1 MARSKFN
8 PATSVTFRMPD
19 DILETLDKL
28 AIENG
33 HDRTAEINEACRH
46 WIDIGGASGNETL
59 TQQKVSA
66 LGEELVCMNARL
78 EKQEEAILMLK
89 ETIDKLEKNNS
100 TLLAVIESNE
110 HTIKRLLEAISR
122 QQ

>member
-19 DILETLDKL
+19 
-28 AIENG
+28 
-33 HDRTAEINEACRH
+33 
-46 WIDIGGASGNETL
+46 GA
-59 TQQKVSA
+59 
-66 LGEELVCMNARL
+66 L
-78 EKQEEAILMLK
+78 EKL
-89 ETIDKLEKNNS
+89 DKLEKNNS

-110 HTIKRLLEAISR
+110 HTIKRLLETISR

>member
-19 DILETLDKL
+19 DILEILDKL
-28 AIENG
+28 ALGNG

-66 LGEELVCMNARL
+66 LGEELASMNLRL
-78 EKQEEAILMLK
+78 EKQEEAILLLK

-110 HTIKRLLEAISR
+110 HTIKRLLETISR

>member
-19 DILETLDKL
+19 DILEILDKL
-28 AIENG
+28 ALGNG

-59 TQQKVSA
+59 TQQKISS
-66 LGEELVCMNARL
+66 LGEELASMNLRL
-78 EKQEEAILMLK
+78 EKQEEAILLLK
-89 ETIDKLEKNNS
+89 ETLDKLEKNNS

-122 QQ
+122 KQ

>member
-19 DILETLDKL
+19 DILEILDKL
-28 AIENG
+28 ALGNG

-46 WIDIGGASGNETL
+46 WIEIGGTSGNETL
-59 TQQKVSA
+59 TQQKISA
-66 LGEELVCMNARL
+66 LGEELASMNLRL
-78 EKQEEAILMLK
+78 EKQDGAILMLK
-89 ETIDKLEKNNS
+89 ETIEKLEKNNS

>member
-19 DILETLDKL
+19 DILEILDKL
-28 AIENG
+28 ALGNG

-66 LGEELVCMNARL
+66 LGEELACMNARL
-78 EKQEEAILMLK
+78 EKQEEAILLLK
-89 ETIDKLEKNNS
+89 ETIDRLEKNNS

-110 HTIKRLLEAISR
+110 HTIKRLLETISR

>member
-19 DILETLDKL
+19 DILEILDKL
-28 AIENG
+28 ALGNG

-46 WIDIGGASGNETL
+46 WIEIGGTSGNETL
-59 TQQKVSA
+59 TQQKISA
-66 LGEELVCMNARL
+66 LVEELASMNLRL
-78 EKQEEAILMLK
+78 EKQDGAILMLK
-89 ETIDKLEKNNS
+89 ETIEKLEKNNS

>member
-19 DILETLDKL
+19 IALEKLDKL
-28 AIENG
+28 ALENS

-66 LGEELVCMNARL
+66 LGEELACMNARL
-78 EKQEEAILMLK
+78 EKQEEAILLLK
-89 ETIDKLEKNNS
+89 ETIDRLEKNNS
-100 TLLAVIESNE
+100 TLLTVIESNE
-110 HTIKRLLEAISR
+110 HTIKRLLETISR

>member
-19 DILETLDKL
+19 DILEILDKL
-28 AIENG
+28 ALGNG

-59 TQQKVSA
+59 TQQKVSV
-66 LGEELVCMNARL
+66 LGEELACMNARL
-78 EKQEEAILMLK
+78 EKQEEAILLLK
-89 ETIDKLEKNNS
+89 ETIDRLEKNNS

-110 HTIKRLLEAISR
+110 HTIKRLLETISR

>member
-59 TQQKVSA
+59 TQQKISS
-66 LGEELVCMNARL
+66 LGEELASMNLRL

-89 ETIDKLEKNNS
+89 ETIEKLEKNNS

>member
-1 MARSKFN
+1 
-8 PATSVTFRMPD
+8 MPD
-19 DILETLDKL
+19 GALEKLDKL
-28 AIENG
+28 ALENS

-66 LGEELVCMNARL
+66 LGEELACMNARL
-78 EKQEEAILMLK
+78 EKQEEAILLLK
-89 ETIDKLEKNNS
+89 ETIDRLEKNNS

-110 HTIKRLLEAISR
+110 HTIKRLLETISR

>member
-19 DILETLDKL
+19 DILEILDKL
-28 AIENG
+28 ALGSG

-59 TQQKVSA
+59 TQQKISA
-66 LGEELVCMNARL
+66 LGEELASMNLRL

-89 ETIDKLEKNNS
+89 ETIEKLEKNNS